1 MMLMASY
8 GGEREEG
15 GGEAVRKFGPD
26 SIGRGE
32 EEGKREGGGSL
43 TSVGHAKKRKEDAG
57 PTFILYIQ
65 WRGGV
70 VTDILQHPLK

>member
-32 EEGKREGGGSL
+32 EEGKREEGGSL
-43 TSVGHAKKRKEDAG
+43 TSVGHAKKRKEDVG
-57 PTFILYIQ
+57 PTRISYN
-65 WRGGV
+65 
-70 VTDILQHPLK
+70 TH